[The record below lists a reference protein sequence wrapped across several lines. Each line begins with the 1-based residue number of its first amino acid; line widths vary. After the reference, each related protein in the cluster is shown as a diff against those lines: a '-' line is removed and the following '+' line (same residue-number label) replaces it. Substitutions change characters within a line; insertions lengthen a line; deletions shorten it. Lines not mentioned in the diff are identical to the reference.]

1 MELKESVQRQFGSV
15 ASHYAGSHVHAGG
28 PDLEALVERALAS
41 GARHALDVGCGA
53 GHTALAL
60 AAQGLQVVALDLTV
74 EMLAQGQSLADERG
88 LAVRFERG
96 DVEALPFEANH
107 FDLVTSRYSAHH
119 YPAPQRAV
127 AEVARVLRPGGR
139 FLLVDIVAPPTPTAD
154 SFLQTIELVR
164 DPSHVRDHQTRE
176 WCAMLETAGFSPS
189 VRDHYPCF
197 IDFAAWIGRMET
209 PEPEVRVLERLL
221 DGAAQESRDAL
232 AIGQPGAHD
241 FTLQT
246 VLIEAVLS

>member
-15 ASHYAGSHVHAGG
+15 ASHYAGSNVHAGG
-28 PDLEALVERALAS
+28 PDLQALAARALAC
-41 GARHALDVGCGA
+41 GAKSALDVGCGA

-60 AAQGLQVVALDLTV
+60 AAQGLDVVALDLTP
-74 EMLAQGQSLADERG
+74 EMLAQGESLAAERG

-96 DVEALPFEANH
+96 DVEALPFEKDS
-107 FDLVTSRYSAHH
+107 FELVTSRYSAHH
-119 YPAPQRAV
+119 YPAPERAV

-139 FLLVDIVAPPTPTAD
+139 FLLVDIVAPTAVTAD
-154 SFLQTIELVR
+154 TFLQSIELVR
-164 DPSHVRDHQTRE
+164 DPSHVRDHRTRE
-176 WCAMLETAGFSPS
+176 WCAMLEEAGFSAVLS
-189 VRDHYPCF
+189 GQWPCF

-221 DGAAQESRDAL
+221 DGASQEARDAL

-246 VLIEAVLS
+246 ALIEAVLP